1 MGMVRVLVVGAG
13 LAGLACALEA
23 TTLGHHVVVL
33 ERSSRIGGRG
43 TTQNLD
49 EFPMGYGPHL
59 FLKKGPFHDL
69 VRKLSRVKLAATPL
83 RLHRTELIGQ
93 GIVRPSEDIK
103 TALTNK
109 RILRDANHEH
119 PLVEGCQF
127 LASWGGQ
134 ANELRYTGLQKSQL
148 MVSNEGWAGMVG
160 RLAAALDEV
169 GVFIEC
175 GPEVQRIEQGK
186 VFLTDGRD
194 IETDVIVLACGPSAA
209 KKIAGTMDEQRSKD
223 LFSPLK
229 RISASFIEVGLDSK
243 SLSGKH
249 AVIDT
254 QNKYIVLDYR
264 AIQPRLGREG
274 SHLSALAIGG
284 LESDPGETR
293 YPTAN
298 ERLDALKSFL
308 DKRASGWQDH
318 VIQQSEQSKIT
329 LHDAGT
335 SRIPQLA
342 MADVGVL
349 FAGAWVEG
357 EHILADGAVNSGRLA
372 GRTIAA
378 AKR

>member
-1 MGMVRVLVVGAG
+1 M
-13 LAGLACALEA
+13 
-23 TTLGHHVVVL
+23 
-33 ERSSRIGGRG
+33 
-43 TTQNLD
+43 
-49 EFPMGYGPHL
+49 
-59 FLKKGPFHDL
+59 
-69 VRKLSRVKLAATPL
+69 
-83 RLHRTELIGQ
+83 
-93 GIVRPSEDIK
+93 
-103 TALTNK
+103 
-109 RILRDANHEH
+109 
-119 PLVEGCQF
+119 
-127 LASWGGQ
+127 
-134 ANELRYTGLQKSQL
+134 
-148 MVSNEGWAGMVG
+148 
-160 RLAAALDEV
+160 
-169 GVFIEC
+169 
-175 GPEVQRIEQGK
+175 GK
-186 VFLTDGRD
+186 VFTTAGRV
-194 IETDVIVLACGPSAA
+194 TTTNVTVLAGGHPAE

-229 RISASFIEVGLDSK
+229 RISASFSEVGLDSK

-293 YPTAN
+293 YATAN

-372 GRTIAA
+372 GRTIAS

>member
-1 MGMVRVLVVGAG
+1 MVRVLVVGAG

-49 EFPMGYGPHL
+49 EFPIGYGPHL

-69 VRKLSRVKLAATPL
+69 VRKLSRVKLAASPL
-83 RLHRTELIGQ
+83 RLDRTELLGQ
-93 GIVRPSEDIK
+93 GMIRPSEDIK
-103 TALTNK
+103 ISASNK
-109 RILRDANHEH
+109 RILRDGNIEH
-119 PLVEGCQF
+119 PLIEGCHF
-127 LASWGGQ
+127 LSSWGGPI
-134 ANELRYTGLQKSQL
+134 NELRYNGLQKNQL
-148 MVSNEGWAGMVG
+148 MVSNEGWMGMVG

-175 GPEVQRIEQGK
+175 GPEVQRIEPGK
-186 VFLTDGRD
+186 VFLVDGRE
-194 IETDVIVLACGPSAA
+194 IETDVIVLACGPAGA
-209 KKIAGTMDEQRSKD
+209 KKLIRTMDEQRSKE
-223 LFSPLK
+223 LFSPLE
-229 RISASFIEVGLDSK
+229 RISASFVEVGLDSK

-254 QNKYIVLDYR
+254 QNHHIVLDYR
-264 AIQPRLGREG
+264 AIQPRLGLEG

-293 YPTAN
+293 YASADA
-298 ERLDALKSFL
+298 RLESLKSFL
-308 DKRASGWQDH
+308 NKRANGWQDH
-318 VIQQSEQSKIT
+318 VIQHSEQSKIT
-329 LHDAGT
+329 LHDAC
-335 SRIPQLA
+335 SARIEQQA

-357 EHILADGAVNSGRLA
+357 EHILADGAVLSGRLA
-372 GRTIAA
+372 GRNISA

>member
-1 MGMVRVLVVGAG
+1 MVRVLVVGAG

-23 TTLGHHVVVL
+23 TTSGHHVVVL

-49 EFPMGYGPHL
+49 EFPVGYGPHL

-69 VRKLSRVKLAATPL
+69 VRKLSRVKLAASPL
-83 RLHRTELIGQ
+83 RLDRTVIIGQ
-93 GIVRPSEDIK
+93 GVVRPFDDIK
-103 TALTNK
+103 TSVTNK
-109 RILRDANHEH
+109 RILRDANSEH
-119 PLVEGCQF
+119 ALVDGCQF
-127 LASWGGQ
+127 LSSWGGKT
-134 ANELRYTGLQKSQL
+134 NTLRYNGLQKNQL

-175 GPEVQRIEQGK
+175 GPEVQRIESGK
-186 VFLTDGRD
+186 VFLADGRE

-209 KKIAGTMDEQRSKD
+209 KKLTRTMNEQRAVD
-223 LFSPLK
+223 LFSSLE
-229 RISASFIEVGLDSK
+229 RISASFVEVGLDSK

-249 AVIDT
+249 AVIDA
-254 QNKYIVLDYR
+254 QNQQIILDYR

-284 LESDPGETR
+284 LESEPGETR
-293 YPTAN
+293 YASAD
-298 ERLDALKSFL
+298 ERLESLKSFL
-308 DKRASGWQDH
+308 DKRASGWQNH

-335 SRIPQLA
+335 SRIPQQA

-357 EHILADGAVNSGRLA
+357 EHILADAAIASGRLA
-372 GRTIAA
+372 GRSIAA

>member
-1 MGMVRVLVVGAG
+1 MVRVLVVGAG

-23 TTLGHHVVVL
+23 TTSGHHVVVL

-49 EFPMGYGPHL
+49 EFPVGYGPHL

-69 VRKLSRVKLAATPL
+69 VRKLSRVKLAASPL
-83 RLHRTELIGQ
+83 RLDRTEIIGQ
-93 GIVRPSEDIK
+93 GVVRPSDDIK
-103 TALTNK
+103 TSVTNK
-109 RILRDANHEH
+109 RILRDANSEH
-119 PLVEGCQF
+119 ALVDGCQF
-127 LASWGGQ
+127 LSSWGGKT
-134 ANELRYTGLQKSQL
+134 NTLRYNGLQKNQL

-175 GPEVQRIEQGK
+175 GPEVQRIESGK
-186 VFLTDGRD
+186 VFLADGRE

-209 KKIAGTMDEQRSKD
+209 KKLTRTMNEQRSVD
-223 LFSPLK
+223 LFSSLE
-229 RISASFIEVGLDSK
+229 RISASFVEVGLDSK

-249 AVIDT
+249 AVIDA
-254 QNKYIVLDYR
+254 QNQQIILDYR

-284 LESDPGETR
+284 LESEPGETR
-293 YPTAN
+293 YASAD
-298 ERLDALKSFL
+298 ERLESLKSFL
-308 DKRASGWQDH
+308 DKRASGWQNH

-335 SRIPQLA
+335 SRIPQQA

-357 EHILADGAVNSGRLA
+357 EHILADAAIASGRLA
-372 GRTIAA
+372 GRSIAA

>member
-1 MGMVRVLVVGAG
+1 MVRVLVVGAG

-23 TTLGHHVVVL
+23 TTSGHHVVVL

-49 EFPMGYGPHL
+49 EFPVGYGPHL
-59 FLKKGPFHDL
+59 FLKKGPFHDR
-69 VRKLSRVKLAATPL
+69 VRKLSRVKLAASPL
-83 RLHRTELIGQ
+83 RLDRTVIIGQ
-93 GIVRPSEDIK
+93 GVVRPFDDIK
-103 TALTNK
+103 TSVTNK
-109 RILRDANHEH
+109 RILRDANSEH
-119 PLVEGCQF
+119 ALVDGCQF
-127 LASWGGQ
+127 LSSWGGKT
-134 ANELRYTGLQKSQL
+134 NTLRYDGLQKNQL

-175 GPEVQRIEQGK
+175 GPEVQRIESGK
-186 VFLTDGRD
+186 VFLADGRE

-209 KKIAGTMDEQRSKD
+209 KKLTRTMNEQRSVD
-223 LFSPLK
+223 LFSSLE
-229 RISASFIEVGLDSK
+229 RISASFVEVGLDSK

-249 AVIDT
+249 AVIDV
-254 QNKYIVLDYR
+254 QNQQIILDYR

-284 LESDPGETR
+284 LESEPGETR
-293 YPTAN
+293 YASAD
-298 ERLDALKSFL
+298 ERLESLKSFL
-308 DKRASGWQDH
+308 DKRASGWQNH

-335 SRIPQLA
+335 SRIPQQA

-357 EHILADGAVNSGRLA
+357 EHILADAAIASGRLA
-372 GRTIAA
+372 GRSIAA

>member
-1 MGMVRVLVVGAG
+1 MVRVLVVGAG

-23 TTLGHHVVVL
+23 TTSGHHVVVL
-33 ERSSRIGGRG
+33 ERASRIGGRG

-49 EFPMGYGPHL
+49 GFPVGYGPHL

-69 VRKLSRVKLAATPL
+69 VRKLSRVKLSTSPL
-83 RLHRTELIGQ
+83 RLDRTEIIGQ
-93 GIVRPSEDIK
+93 GTVRPSDDIK
-103 TALTNK
+103 TSVGNK
-109 RILRDANHEH
+109 RILREGKREH
-119 PLVEGCQF
+119 PLVEGCQ
-127 LASWGGQ
+127 LLSSWGGDTS
-134 ANELRYTGLQKSQL
+134 ELRYSGLQKNQL
-148 MVSNEGWAGMVG
+148 LVSNEGWAGMIG

-175 GPEVQRIEQGK
+175 GPEVQRIESGK
-186 VFLTDGRD
+186 AYLADGRE
-194 IETDVIVLACGPSAA
+194 IETDVIVLACGSSAA
-209 KKIAGTMDEQRSKD
+209 RKIARTMDEQRTTE

-229 RISASFIEVGLDSK
+229 RISASFVELGLDSK

-249 AVIDT
+249 AIIDS
-254 QNKYIVLDYR
+254 QNQHIVLDYR
-264 AIQPRLGREG
+264 AIQPRLGQEG

-284 LESDPGETR
+284 LDSDPGETR
-293 YPTAN
+293 YASAE
-298 ERLDALKSFL
+298 ERLASLKSFL
-308 DKRASGWQDH
+308 DKRANGWQDH

-335 SRIPQLA
+335 SRIEQQA

-357 EHILADGAVNSGRLA
+357 EHILADGAISSGRLA
-372 GRTIAA
+372 GRSIAA